1 MPLKLALI
9 QMNSGA
15 DMDAN
20 ITALQHAIK
29 SAADQGARLVV
40 TPENTFLMDEPKA
53 VRPLYTQGQHPGVLA
68 AAQMA
73 KQHGVWLL
81 VGSVAVT
88 DSDLRLQDSGKTY
101 NRSIL
106 FSPEGNITATYDKIH
121 LFDVEVGD
129 GQSYR
134 ESAKMIAG
142 ERAVVAQLADSRQQI
157 ADGKELSAICHLPS
171 AFIGLTICYDL
182 RFAYLYR
189 QLAHAGANILCVP
202 SAFTQVTGEAH
213 WHVLLRAR
221 AIENGCFV
229 IAPAQC
235 GTHPGNRKTYGHS
248 LVVDPWGRVIA
259 DGGTEP
265 GIVLA
270 EIDLYEVENIRR
282 KLPCLKHDRT
292 YTS

>member
-15 DMDAN
+15 DMAAN
-20 ITALQHAIK
+20 IAMLETMVTK
-29 SAADQGARLVV
+29 AAGQGAQLIA

-53 VRPLYTQGQHPGVLA
+53 ERKFYTQDEHPGVRA
-68 AAQMA
+68 AAELA
-73 KQHGVWLL
+73 KRYGVWVL
-81 VGSVAVT
+81 VGSAAVIPCP
-88 DSDLRLQDSGKTY
+88 LQRGGKTY

-106 FSPEGNITATYDKIH
+106 FSPDGAIVTSYDKIH

-142 ERAVVAQLADSRQQI
+142 ERAVVAKLADSRQQI
-157 ADGKELSAICHLPS
+157 ADGKELSAICQLPS
-171 AFIGLTICYDL
+171 AFIGMTICYDL
-182 RFAYLYR
+182 RFPHLYR
-189 QLAHAGANILCVP
+189 ALAKAGANILCVP
-202 SAFTQVTGEAH
+202 SAFTAVTGEAH

-265 GIVLA
+265 GIVMA
-270 EIDLYEVENIRR
+270 EIDLDEVEKVRR